1 MNKQTNKP
9 HFPKLRLNGVE
20 TLERLISLSLSLSL
34 SCMLKIDIPIEP
46 RHCKLS
52 HRIPCKA
59 YKFQQSSYF
68 SFEPSVC
75 TPNDSIRDK
84 AKAHKAQ
91 QGVSEFQSTQW
102 QTKLQS

>member
-1 MNKQTNKP
+1 LGGEEFHEQTNKP
-9 HFPKLRLNGVE
+9 HFPKLSLNGLE
-20 TLERLISLSLSLSL
+20 KLERLISLSLSLSLSL

-52 HRIPCKA
+52 QRIPCKA

-75 TPNDSIRDK
+75 TPNDSI
-84 AKAHKAQ
+84 
-91 QGVSEFQSTQW
+91 
-102 QTKLQS
+102 